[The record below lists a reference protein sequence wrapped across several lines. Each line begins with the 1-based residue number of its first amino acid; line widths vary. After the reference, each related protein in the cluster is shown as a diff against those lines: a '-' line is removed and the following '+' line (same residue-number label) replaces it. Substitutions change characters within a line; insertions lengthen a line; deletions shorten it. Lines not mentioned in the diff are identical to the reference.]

1 MPEDISTT
9 DQVAADSVE
18 DTQVM
23 PVSGVAAA
31 VATLASAAI
40 GEDPAKLMVHPE
52 AIPLADRVQPDSEDC
67 RIDIRSSA
75 RVAAV
80 DTTVV
85 LEDTKVVL
93 EDTKVVPEGTK
104 VVPEDTNKVV
114 PEDTD
119 TVDVMVEG

>member
-9 DQVAADSVE
+9 DQVAVELAEDLAE
-18 DTQVM
+18 DTQVT

-40 GEDPAKLMVHPE
+40 GEDRAKLMVHPE
-52 AIPLADRVQPDSEDC
+52 AIPLADRVQPDSEDR

-85 LEDTKVVL
+85 LEDTKVV
-93 EDTKVVPEGTK
+93 PEGTK
-104 VVPEDTNKVV
+104 VVPEDTKVV